1 VSKTT
6 PPRTIVV
13 VSAHS
18 ADFVW
23 RAAGAIATVVE
34 HGGQA
39 HVVSLSYGERGE
51 SGELWQ
57 EPGQTEE
64 RVKEIRHGEAQ
75 AAAGVLG
82 ADFRSLDLGDY
93 PLVMDAGAVDQLT
106 NLIRE
111 LEPQLIV
118 THAARDPFNPDHGVA
133 HEATVRARQLASGAG
148 VASAF
153 KTIAPP
159 ELLIFEPHQPE
170 LCGFV
175 PTTFLD
181 ITSVWNK
188 KLGAMEAMGS
198 QAYLRQY
205 YAERAEHRANHA
217 RRISGRSDIRYA
229 EAFQRELPVVVD
241 AL

>member
-1 VSKTT
+1 VSKT
-6 PPRTIVV
+6 ILV

-23 RAAGAIATVVE
+23 RAAGAIATIVE
-34 HGGQA
+34 NEGKA

-51 SGELWQ
+51 SGELWK
-57 EPGQTEE
+57 EAGQTEE
-64 RVKEIRHGEAQ
+64 RVKEIRHTEAQ
-75 AAAGVLG
+75 AAADALG

-93 PLVMDAGAVDQLT
+93 PLVMDSGAVDQLT
-106 NLIRE
+106 NLIRG
-111 LEPQLIV
+111 LEPQLII
-118 THAARDPFNPDHGVA
+118 THAALDPFNPDHGVA
-133 HEATVRARQLASGAG
+133 HEATVQARALASGAG

-153 KTIAPP
+153 ETIAPP
-159 ELLIFEPHQPE
+159 ELLSFEPHQPE

-175 PTTFLD
+175 PMTFLD
-181 ITSVWNK
+181 ITPVWSK
-188 KLGAMEAMGS
+188 KLAAMEAMGA

>member
-1 VSKTT
+1 
-6 PPRTIVV
+6 

-34 HGGQA
+34 HGGTA

-51 SGELWQ
+51 SGELWK

-75 AAAGVLG
+75 TAAAALG
-82 ADFRSLDLGDY
+82 ADFQSLDLGDY
-93 PLVMDAGAVDQLT
+93 PLVMDAAGVDRLT
-106 NLIRE
+106 DLIRE
-111 LEPQLIV
+111 LEPGLVI
-118 THAARDPFNPDHGVA
+118 THASIDPFNPDHGVA
-133 HEATVRARQLASGAG
+133 HDATVQARQLASGAG

-159 ELLIFEPHQPE
+159 ELLLFEPHQPE
-170 LCGFV
+170 LCAFV

-181 ITSVWNK
+181 ITSVWDK
-188 KLGAMEAMGS
+188 KVAAMDAMGAQS
-198 QAYLRQY
+198 YLRQY
-205 YAERAEHRANHA
+205 YSERAEHRANHA
-217 RRISGRSDIRYA
+217 RRICGRGDIRYA